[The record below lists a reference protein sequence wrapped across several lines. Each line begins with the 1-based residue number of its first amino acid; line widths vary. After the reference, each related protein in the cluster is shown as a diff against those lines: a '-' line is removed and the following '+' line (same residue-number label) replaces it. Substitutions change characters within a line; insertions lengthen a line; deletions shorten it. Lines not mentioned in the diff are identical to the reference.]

1 MGKQKVKLSISQ
13 HNKIFKYRKIKFL
26 SYYEIIDDT
35 QNRDIEMY
43 QYIRLP
49 VRIMAFLLSPLAIL
63 IGGVPAM
70 INVAKE
76 CLSNKEI
83 GADTVNRDWFYGQLR
98 GDL

>member
-13 HNKIFKYRKIKFL
+13 HNKIFKYHKIKFL

-49 VRIMAFLLSPLAIL
+49 IRIMAFLLSPLAIL